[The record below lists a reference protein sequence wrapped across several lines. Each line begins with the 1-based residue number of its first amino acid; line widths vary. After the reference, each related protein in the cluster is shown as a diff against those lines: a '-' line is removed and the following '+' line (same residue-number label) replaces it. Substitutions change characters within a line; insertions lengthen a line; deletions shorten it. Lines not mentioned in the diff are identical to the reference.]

1 MDGEATGPTEPMEAK
16 TSAPPERMIVVR
28 LDGCEAGDCDPLA
41 EALEQFTPLA
51 EALEQ
56 FTPLAEA
63 LRPGLHAFG
72 ARGPS
77 RYFGGEPALAGLVA
91 RAAAEAVPSA
101 SKVGVG
107 AADGLFAAGLA
118 ARMAPR
124 MPAAPTA
131 RPTAVEG
138 HNTRPPRAGQHDTG
152 PRRAGQHD
160 TGLPGVGLPDS
171 AAVLVVPT
179 RRNRAFLAGLP
190 LTLLADPVSP
200 LSSDDATEAL
210 IDVLWRLGMRTLAD
224 VAELSEADM
233 VGRFGWPGLLA
244 HRLACGLDDRP
255 LQARP
260 APEDSGAEAEID
272 PPADRVETVAFMARA
287 LADDMV
293 GRLARNGLDCVSVG
307 IEAESDSGHASR
319 RRWRHELRFAAA
331 DIVDRV
337 RWQLEGWYRSHERPT
352 GPVTLIRLTPCEVA
366 PADGRQLGMWGEKSE
381 ADERAARALARLQG
395 LLGPEAVT
403 VPRLAVGR
411 RPADIGRR
419 VPLHATADRPASD
432 SGPSTA
438 SAEGK
443 QARATEGAVTSAT
456 KAKPSAATPA
466 PARTASPAAG
476 KTKATRKARKAKSAE
491 AAVAPWPGRLPP
503 PQPAVVP
510 ARPEPITVTDRDG
523 AAVTV
528 SGRGE
533 ASAAPWQV
541 TSQDGKARRV
551 TAWAG
556 PWPLDERWWRPAV
569 RRRQARFQLVLDD
582 GSAHLCV
589 LESGRWHREATYD

>member
-1 MDGEATGPTEPMEAK
+1 M
-16 TSAPPERMIVVR
+16 
-28 LDGCEAGDCDPLA
+28 
-41 EALEQFTPLA
+41 
-51 EALEQ
+51 
-56 FTPLAEA
+56 
-63 LRPGLHAFG
+63 
-72 ARGPS
+72 
-77 RYFGGEPALAGLVA
+77 
-91 RAAAEAVPSA
+91 
-101 SKVGVG
+101 
-107 AADGLFAAGLA
+107 
-118 ARMAPR
+118 
-124 MPAAPTA
+124 
-131 RPTAVEG
+131 
-138 HNTRPPRAGQHDTG
+138 
-152 PRRAGQHD
+152 
-160 TGLPGVGLPDS
+160 
-171 AAVLVVPT
+171 LVVPT
-179 RRNRAFLAGLP
+179 RRNGAFLAGLP
-190 LTLLADPVSP
+190 LALLADPVSP
-200 LSSDDATEAL
+200 LSSDDGTEAL
-210 IDVLWRLGMRTLAD
+210 IDILWRLGMRTLGD
-224 VAELSEADM
+224 VAELPEADM

-337 RWQLEGWYRSHERPT
+337 RWQLEGWYRSPGRPT

-366 PADGRQLGMWGEKSE
+366 PADGRQLGMWGERSE
-381 ADERAARALARLQG
+381 ADERAARALARVQG

-403 VPRLAVGR
+403 VPRLASGR

-419 VPLHATADRPASD
+419 VPLH
-432 SGPSTA
+432 
-438 SAEGK
+438 
-443 QARATEGAVTSAT
+443 
-456 KAKPSAATPA
+456 KAK
-466 PARTASPAAG
+466 
-476 KTKATRKARKAKSAE
+476 KAKSAD
-491 AAVAPWPGRLPP
+491 APWPGRLPP

-533 ASAAPWQV
+533 ASAVPWQV
-541 TSQDGKARRV
+541 VSQDGKARRV
-551 TAWAG
+551 IVWAG